1 MRKQGVG
8 MTGTWSSLVV
18 RLTWPACAQVREL
31 NARKMEEL
39 EGINARVRATV
50 SQKDARILALEQQV
64 HEAEGRVEQYELL
77 LQRQRCDLLS

>member
-1 MRKQGVG
+1 
-8 MTGTWSSLVV
+8 V

-77 LQRQRCDLLS
+77 LHRQRCDLLS

>member
-1 MRKQGVG
+1 
-8 MTGTWSSLVV
+8 
-18 RLTWPACAQVREL
+18 
-31 NARKMEEL
+31 MEEL

-77 LQRQRCDLLS
+77 LHRQRCDLLS